1 MKVAVQIALFERVLW
16 KHLSPCATPLKSGL
30 LLFCVSEICYFI
42 VICRFVQEANA
53 RRMKSVSTAL
63 TSIKRFCIQ
72 RGTPQRIS

>member
-1 MKVAVQIALFERVLW
+1 MKVAVQITLFEHVLW
-16 KHLSPCATPLKSGL
+16 KHLFPCTAPLKSG

-42 VICRFVQEANA
+42 IICRFVQGANA

-72 RGTPQRIS
+72 RGTPQRTS

>member
-1 MKVAVQIALFERVLW
+1 MKVAVQIALFEHVLW
-16 KHLSPCATPLKSGL
+16 KHLSPCTAPLKRG

-42 VICRFVQEANA
+42 IICRFVQVANA
-53 RRMKSVSTAL
+53 RRMKSVLTAL